1 MFDVNGLK
9 LVNDSFGHDLGDV
22 LLKKSA
28 EAIKKACREDD
39 IAARIGGDEFV
50 VCLTNLQY
58 FGDPGAIS
66 NEIIEALGKGF
77 VSESTDKKLSIKCS
91 IGIAF
96 FNENGKN
103 SEEVLNAADEA
114 MYSIK
119 KHGKSNFAYASGE
132 RNEIKNENNS

>member
-1 MFDVNGLK
+1 MLKYTADCLKEIVFDKGFVGR
-9 LVNDSFGHDLGDV
+9 F
-22 LLKKSA
+22 
-28 EAIKKACREDD
+28 
-39 IAARIGGDEFV
+39 GGDEFV

-132 RNEIKNENNS
+132 RNEIKNDNNS